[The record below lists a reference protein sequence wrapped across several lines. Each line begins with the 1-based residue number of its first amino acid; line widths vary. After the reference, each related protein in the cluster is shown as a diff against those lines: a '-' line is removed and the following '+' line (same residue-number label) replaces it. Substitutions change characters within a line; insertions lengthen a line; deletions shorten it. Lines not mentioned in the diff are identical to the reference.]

1 MVLVGSLVAF
11 LDNHLLLAIGFG
23 ILAFSS
29 FRVSYISLEIA
40 MPNMTWPAIVYAFA
54 TGFIF
59 VPLTTLA
66 VATLEKQ
73 DMGNAAGIYN
83 LTRNIGGSFGI
94 GTVTTL
100 LARRAQVHQNI
111 LSDTW
116 WRAIRHYSTSW

>member
-11 LDNHLLLAIGFG
+11 LDNHRLLAIGFG

-29 FRVSYISLEIA
+29 FRFSYINLEIA
-40 MPNMTWPAIVYAFA
+40 MPNMTWLAIVYAFA